1 MLEYFNCY
9 TSKKELYN
17 YEKLKQ
23 ELNEHGLN
31 IKDNENSIKED
42 KNINLLEGN
51 GRKLK
56 YVKKEKQ

>member
-9 TSKKELYN
+9 TSKNELYN

-42 KNINLLEGN
+42 KNLLEGN
-51 GRKLK
+51 GRKLE

>member
-23 ELNEHGLN
+23 ELRYGLN
-31 IKDNENSIKED
+31 IKEDENSIKED
-42 KNINLLEGN
+42 IDENILKRKNNEI
-51 GRKLK
+51 K
-56 YVKKEKQ
+56 

>member
-31 IKDNENSIKED
+31 IKDDENSIKED
-42 KNINLLEGN
+42 IDENILKRKNNEI
-51 GRKLK
+51 K
-56 YVKKEKQ
+56 

>member
-9 TSKKELYN
+9 TSKKEFYN

-31 IKDNENSIKED
+31 IKDDENSIKEYID
-42 KNINLLEGN
+42 ENIL
-51 GRKLK
+51 
-56 YVKKEKQ
+56 KKEKQ

>member
-9 TSKKELYN
+9 TSKKELYS

-23 ELNEHGLN
+23 ELNGHGLN
-31 IKDNENSIKED
+31 IKEDENSIKED

-51 GRKLK
+51 VRKLK
-56 YVKKEKQ
+56 YFKKEKQ